1 MADLSKLRKL
11 GRFSPKGPPP
21 TGGPRP
27 EAMMY
32 RLVKLGAL
40 SEGKAPL
47 CITAHHFVMLFA
59 DWQHGSVQL

>member
-21 TGGPRP
+21 ARGPRP
-27 EAMMY
+27 DAMMY

-40 SEGKAPL
+40 SEGNAPL
-47 CITAHHFVMLFA
+47 CIT
-59 DWQHGSVQL
+59 SKP